1 MQRLGA
7 DMTDFADRAAVHEVA
22 AAVRAELARP
32 GATGASVV
40 AVIRTHPP
48 PARGG
53 LWARFPQ
60 LRAEVGARFPGQDA
74 AFDAAVG
81 P

>member
-1 MQRLGA
+1 
-7 DMTDFADRAAVHEVA
+7 MTGFADAAATHEVA
-22 AAVRAELARP
+22 AAVRTELARP

-48 PARGG
+48 AARGG

-60 LRAEVGARFPGQDA
+60 LRADVNARFPGQEA